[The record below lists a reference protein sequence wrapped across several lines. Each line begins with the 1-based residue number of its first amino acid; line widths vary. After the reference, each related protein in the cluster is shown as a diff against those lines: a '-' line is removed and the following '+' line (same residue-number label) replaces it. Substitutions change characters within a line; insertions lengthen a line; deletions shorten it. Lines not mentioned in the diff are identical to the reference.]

1 MVNLIMKARIAI
13 GIAIAIVAIVTVV
26 FGLAI
31 FTGSETNKP
40 AEPGQNSTLSPPPGK
55 HLSVDLNE
63 KVGIRQN
70 P

>member
-1 MVNLIMKARIAI
+1 MKPRIAI
-13 GIAIAIVAIVTVV
+13 GIGVVIAIIIVVL
-26 FGLAI
+26 GLTI
-31 FTGSETNKP
+31 FAGNETNKST
-40 AEPGQNSTLSPPPGK
+40 EPGQNSTLSPPGR